1 MELRQLRYFLAI
13 AEHGSFSKAAGSVH
27 VAQSALSHQLAQLE
41 DELGQAL
48 FQRLPRGVE
57 LTPAG
62 RAFHP
67 HALSILRQVDDARNS
82 VTQAEGEIVGKVI
95 FGIPHSVSQALALP
109 LLKAVRAALPRVEL
123 ELTEELTGNLIPQ
136 LRTGLIHLAVLFDDG
151 QIDEFRCHP
160 LLEEA
165 LLLVS
170 SAEAPD
176 APHGPISLRDAL
188 RLPLILPASPHGVR
202 PIIEGAAKR
211 AGLAAPNV
219 VADISSISI
228 LRTSLLAGLGHTLLP
243 PMPMQREL
251 ERGELRAVPVAPEAL
266 TRRVVLCASRHIPSS
281 AATLAVARIVH
292 TLVGQLCRDG
302 SWQEGNLIATA
313 QRPFIENEING
324 RTS

>member
-13 AEHGSFSKAAGSVH
+13 AEHGSLSKAASSVF

-41 DELGQAL
+41 EELGQPL
-48 FQRLPRGVE
+48 FHRLPRGVE

-67 HALSILRQVDDARNS
+67 HALSILRQVEDARHS
-82 VTQAEGEIVGKVI
+82 VTQAEGEAIGKVI

-123 ELTEELTGNLIPQ
+123 ELTEELTGNLTPQ
-136 LRTGLIHLAVLFDDG
+136 LRTGQIQLAVLFDDG
-151 QIDEFRCHP
+151 QLDEFRCHP

-165 LLLVS
+165 LLLIS
-170 SAEAPD
+170 PADAPD
-176 APHGPISLRDAL
+176 APSGPISLRDAL
-188 RLPLILPASPHGVR
+188 RLPLILPAPPHGVR
-202 PIIEGAAKR
+202 PIIETAAR
-211 AGLAAPNV
+211 QAGLAAPNV

-251 ERGELRAVPVAPEAL
+251 ERGELRAVTIAPEHL
-266 TRRVVLCASRHIPSS
+266 SRRVMLCASRHIPAS
-281 AATLAVARIVH
+281 AATLAVARVVDA
-292 TLVGQLCRDG
+292 LVGQLCSDG
-302 SWQEGNLIATA
+302 SWREGHLITTEHA
-313 QRPFIENEING
+313 PFI
-324 RTS
+324 SS